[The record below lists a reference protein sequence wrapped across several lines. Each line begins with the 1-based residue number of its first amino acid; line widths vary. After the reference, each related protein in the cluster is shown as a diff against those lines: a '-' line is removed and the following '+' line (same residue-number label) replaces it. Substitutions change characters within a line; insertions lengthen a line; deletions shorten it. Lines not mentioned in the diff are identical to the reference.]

1 MSIFIFKFFRFI
13 LLLEFFLS
21 KNNAQVS
28 IYSSLLLVRP
38 DMCLSL
44 QVHLAVW
51 TGNLW
56 VLLEDAHLNDL

>member
-1 MSIFIFKFFRFI
+1 MSIFIFKSFKF
-13 LLLEFFLS
+13 LLLLVFFLS

-28 IYSSLLLVRP
+28 IYSSLILVRP
-38 DMCLSL
+38 GTCVSR
-44 QVHLAVW
+44 QVHLVVW